1 MKKVSLK
8 DIAKLAGVAP
18 STVSFVLNGKA
29 SQMRISDVL
38 AEKILAI
45 AKNAGYHPNQ
55 VAVSLR
61 TGKSQILGLIVEN
74 ISNSFFAKL
83 AKTIEEEADK
93 FGYKVL
99 YCSTENDPRKGK
111 ELIRMLSQQQ
121 IGGYLITP
129 GTGMKE
135 DILELIKHNKPVVL
149 MDRYFPDV
157 NIPYV
162 SVDNYEGVSTA
173 IKHLV
178 GKGYKK
184 IGFVTIEMEL
194 IQMALRELAFEETL
208 IAEGLSFQKSSVLK
222 VQYNA
227 EPEDSL
233 QQIEAFIKEN
243 KFDAIFF
250 STNYL
255 GILGLESIQRA
266 GLKIPADIAVVSFDD
281 HDIFRLYN
289 PGITA
294 VRQPIEDIAK
304 TAIRLLMEQ
313 LNMADN
319 SGTKKN
325 QFQLAA
331 KMVIRRST

>member
-129 GTGMKE
+129 STGMKE

-162 SVDNYEGVSTA
+162 SVDNYEGVSAA

-178 GKGYKK
+178 SKGYKR

-194 IQMALRELAFEETL
+194 IQMALREQAFEETL
-208 IAEGLSFQKSSVLK
+208 IAEGLSFQKNAILK
-222 VQYNA
+222 LQYGA

-233 QQIEAFIKEN
+233 QKIEAFIKEN

-266 GLKIPADIAVVSFDD
+266 GLKIPGDIAVVSFDD

-294 VRQPIEDIAK
+294 VQQPIEDIAK
-304 TAIRLLMEQ
+304 TAIQLLMEQ
-313 LNMADN
+313 LNIADN
-319 SGTKKN
+319 PNTKKN